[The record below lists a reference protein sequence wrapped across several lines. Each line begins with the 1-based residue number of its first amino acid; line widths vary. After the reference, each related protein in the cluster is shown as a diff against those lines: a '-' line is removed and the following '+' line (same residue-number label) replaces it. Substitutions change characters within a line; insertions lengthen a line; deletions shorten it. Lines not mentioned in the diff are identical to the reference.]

1 MTKRYPA
8 GSEWR
13 KWDLHVHIPGTK
25 LSDGYDRSSDDTVN
39 WDRAADIIEKS
50 DVAVVGITDYF
61 SVENTYGF
69 IEFFRGHYPQS
80 EKLLLANLEL
90 RLNETVNGAAQ
101 NVDFH
106 VLFSNTVAK
115 DQVKRY
121 LSHLKTQMTDGN
133 DRKKSCSELTGN
145 DYEAATVTRD
155 DLTKA
160 FVDTFGPK
168 AEPTDYLIYLAPA
181 NNNGLRAERRNQ
193 RKANLADNID
203 KLVHAIFGKDA
214 DNTSWYLK
222 TDRYEDSGQESK
234 AKPVFGGSDA
244 HNFADLEAWLGKAL
258 ENESTRQVITWVK
271 ADPTFAGLQQ
281 TLVEP
286 KDRVSIAEL
295 KPDAKDD
302 YKVIKKVTFSG
313 SADFPEE
320 IVFNPNLNAI
330 IGSRSSGKSALL
342 AHIAHAVDPSY
353 TVSQQS
359 VAAGSKTSERELG
372 PASGISWSQ
381 VSSTV
386 CTVEWANGSI
396 GGDGQ
401 VIYIPQN
408 WLYQISDNPKEV
420 TDKIQPVL
428 ESHFESYFREHERQ
442 LGAVKTANAA
452 VEKSVGRWFELAE
465 SLKTLDA
472 EIKELGSKK
481 SVTDARDKI
490 AEEIAELRSANS
502 LSEPDLEKYQT
513 VTNDIDAKK
522 ARQAEIEVEAEQLD
536 RYVLAGGEGPFST
549 VPNMVSAE
557 TYLTPDIDNVPPKLR
572 DVLVALVAE
581 SDRILV
587 GKVEE
592 AIAAY
597 RNGLSTESVTL
608 ENGVKVLQQDNREL
622 IDKHTA
628 NATLDELVKRQKA
641 QQAALDKIEKL
652 EARRTELQGNQ
663 KASAE
668 DVKMQI
674 QARAS
679 ALESLVATFSS
690 DARELD
696 QLTFG
701 VALGLD
707 PDTVRALSQPFNK
720 NEKGAYLKVEGDE
733 QLVDVDKAQG
743 DPQAFMDE
751 LFSKRQKL
759 NKGNQPIDI
768 TKQVLGAT
776 AEIRFTAQLEGDS
789 IGGFERSTMT
799 PGKRALLALTLIL
812 GEAEDQWALLIDQ
825 PEDDLDSRSIY
836 REIVQYLVKQKKQRQ
851 IILVTHN
858 ANLVVGADAEEILVA
873 NRHGDDRK
881 NKDDRTFDYLTG
893 ALEHSEPRKVAA
905 HDLDRMGI
913 REHAVEILDGGEE
926 AFQKRR
932 DKYKI

>member
-13 KWDLHVHIPGTK
+13 KWDLHVHVPGTK
-25 LSDGYDRSSDDTVN
+25 LSDGYDKNSDGTLN

-61 SVENTYGF
+61 SVENTFGF
-69 IEFFRGHYPQS
+69 IEFFRKKYPGS
-80 EKLLLANLEL
+80 EKLLLVNVEL
-90 RLNETVNGAAQ
+90 RLNEAVNGNLQ

-106 VLFSNTVAK
+106 VLVSDTVTK
-115 DQVKRY
+115 DQVERY
-121 LSHLKTQMTDGN
+121 LSHLKTQIKDGN
-133 DRKKSCSELTGN
+133 DRQKSCSELKGK

-155 DLTKA
+155 DLTNA
-160 FVDTFGPK
+160 FTDAFGRR
-168 AEPTDYLIYLAPA
+168 AEPTDYLMYLAPA
-181 NNNGLRAERRNQ
+181 NNNGLRAERGNQ

-214 DNTSWYLK
+214 DNTAWYLK
-222 TDRYEDSGQESK
+222 TDRYEDSAQESK

-271 ADPTFAGLQQ
+271 ADPTFEGLQQ

-286 KDRVSIAEL
+286 QERVSITEL

-302 YKVIKKVTFSG
+302 YRVIKKVTFSG
-313 SADFPEE
+313 SADFPEG
-320 IVFNPNLNAI
+320 IVFNPNLNAV

-342 AHIAHAVDPSY
+342 AHIAHAVDPGY
-353 TVSQQS
+353 TVSQQA
-359 VAAGSKTSERELG
+359 VAANSKTPEKELG

-381 VSSTV
+381 ASSTV
-386 CTVEWANGSI
+386 CTVEWANGLK
-396 GGDGQ
+396 GDGQ

-408 WLYQISDNPKEV
+408 WLFQISDNPKEV
-420 TDKIQPVL
+420 TNKIRPVL

-465 SLKTLDA
+465 SLKTLDT

-481 SVTDARDKI
+481 SVTHARDKI
-490 AEEIAELRSANS
+490 VEQIAELRSANS
-502 LSEPDLEKYQT
+502 LSETDLEKYQV
-513 VTNDIDAKK
+513 VTNDIDAKI
-522 ARQAEIEVEAEQLD
+522 ARQAEMEVEAEQLD
-536 RYVLAGGEGPFST
+536 PYVLADAGGLFST
-549 VPNMVSAE
+549 VPNMVSVQ
-557 TYLTPDIDNVPPKLR
+557 TYLTPDIENVPPKLR
-572 DVLVALVAE
+572 DALVALVAE
-581 SDRILV
+581 SDQILV
-587 GKVEE
+587 GKVEA

-597 RNGLSTESVTL
+597 RNGLSTELVTL
-608 ENGVKVLQQDNREL
+608 ENNVKALQQDNKEL

-628 NATLDELVKRQKA
+628 NAALDELVKRQKA
-641 QQAALDKIEKL
+641 QEASLDKIEKL
-652 EARRTELQGNQ
+652 EARRTELQDNQ
-663 KASAE
+663 KAATE
-668 DVKMQI
+668 DVKKQS
-674 QARAS
+674 QVRAI
-679 ALESLVATFSS
+679 ALDSLVTTFSS
-690 DARELD
+690 VPRELD

-707 PDTVRALSQPFNK
+707 LDTVRALSQPFNK
-720 NEKGAYLKVEGDE
+720 NEKGAYLKGEGDE
-733 QLVDVDKAQG
+733 QLVNVEKAQG

-768 TKQVLGAT
+768 AKQVLGAT

-799 PGKRALLALTLIL
+799 PGKRALFALTLIL

-825 PEDDLDSRSIY
+825 PEDDLDNRSIY

-858 ANLVVGADAEEILVA
+858 ANLVVGADAEEVLVA

-881 NKDDRTFDYLTG
+881 NKDGRTFDYLTG
-893 ALEHSEPRKVAA
+893 SLEHSEAHKVAA
-905 HDLDRMGI
+905 YDLDRMGI

-932 DKYKI
+932 EKYKI